1 MAKKTSMDSRSASC
15 RMSRSISIS
24 QGGLER
30 LRGQLAILLTA
41 FGLGRFQT
49 VAFPHGDVALNQD
62 LIGVVDDT
70 VHDCLG
76 YRTSGVGIGV
86 NTGIPALRLVLSA
99 EDHGSLAT
107 CLHNLQQIIG
117 FLEQQGTDQP
127 LIQDQDI
134 HLLVGGEKFL
144 QLTAVPSDVQL
155 MGSPPGWCMPQYYHE
170 GCPNERTAPGNSP
183 QELKARHLSYSDLNT
198 LAAEGYAIL
207 MNGRDSHAG
216 HLGIVFPIVNLLQGG
231 FR

>member
-1 MAKKTSMDSRSASC
+1 MANRKGSATLRGQQSPRSGLVLWKWNAVFAQQFFKLQGTLQIKLEFLSHGEKTSMDSRSASC

-86 NTGIPALRLVLSA
+86 NTGIPALRLVLGA

-117 FLEQQGTDQP
+117 C
-127 LIQDQDI
+127 
-134 HLLVGGEKFL
+134 
-144 QLTAVPSDVQL
+144 TATRKNP
-155 MGSPPGWCMPQYYHE
+155 
-170 GCPNERTAPGNSP
+170 
-183 QELKARHLSYSDLNT
+183 
-198 LAAEGYAIL
+198 
-207 MNGRDSHAG
+207 
-216 HLGIVFPIVNLLQGG
+216 
-231 FR
+231 